1 MFDFLEGDRTFSI
14 VYGLVTGGLC
24 LALAVPLLYWVLPG
38 HRPAYRLQLA
48 YGIFCMAMAFT
59 DIGCRTIPHG
69 TLEFVHPTFF
79 LMTLVLV
86 AAIAPRII
94 AMLRTP
100 QPEPGREAAGS
111 VLARP
116 GRTA

>member
-38 HRPAYRLQLA
+38 HRRRFFSAEVDPSYGLQLG

-69 TLEFVHPTFF
+69 SLAFVHPTFF
-79 LMTLVLV
+79 LMTLVLLGS
-86 AAIAPRII
+86 IGPRLL
-94 AMLRTP
+94 AMRRSRIG
-100 QPEPGREAAGS
+100 EPG
-111 VLARP
+111 
-116 GRTA
+116 